1 MNCSSQSLQATGTS
15 VERISVT
22 PPADMCF
29 APAKTEV
36 ASGILSVMP
45 NELLGP
51 TNPCKIPEK
60 ALHRE
65 KTRCKH
71 CLTFSRADVVMQ
83 MQCGTQSRLIR
94 SAILDRAMFDVAA
107 NTPEHTAWTM
117 RLLQRLNSAVGPS
130 GFEKQ
135 QIFPLLS
142 VEPLPSRLDSSTMQ
156 DLAAGRYDSLFE
168 GAPDK
173 PSDLY
178 RASQI
183 PPAVP
188 EVRLIRSFPLWPNTS
203 VKATYP
209 PLARLAHIQDTV
221 SFKLAVD
228 TEGAAKDLVFESGNP
243 LLRGTVEN
251 LVRNWKFPKDSTG
264 QQIEATIEFSLNC
277 PKTK

>member
-1 MNCSSQSLQATGTS
+1 MLRPALICYSVLYFYLPALSQKRSPAVPFPNQFVIARRTFFDFGPPTDFYELFIAKLAATRTS

-71 CLTFSRADVVMQ
+71 CLTFSGADVVMQ
-83 MQCGTQSRLIR
+83 VQCGTQSRLIR
-94 SAILDRAMFDVAA
+94 SAILDRDMFDVAA

-135 QIFPLLS
+135 PIFPLLS

-188 EVRLIRSFPLWPNTS
+188 EVRLIRSFS
-203 VKATYP
+203 AM
-209 PLARLAHIQDTV
+209 A
-221 SFKLAVD
+221 
-228 TEGAAKDLVFESGNP
+228 
-243 LLRGTVEN
+243 
-251 LVRNWKFPKDSTG
+251 
-264 QQIEATIEFSLNC
+264 
-277 PKTK
+277 